1 MIKILHTADWHL
13 GKMLYKYAL
22 NEDIILF
29 FDWLE
34 AYIITEKIDV
44 LLVSGDIFDLANPAS
59 RDIKLY
65 YNFLHRLSLT
75 GVKTI
80 ITGGNHDSVSL
91 LNAPATL
98 LTSLNISVIGGVPED
113 FYNQLIPIENKNKET
128 VAVVLAVPFLRDHE
142 LRASVAADQI
152 EDKMDVIPLAIRRH
166 YDLLVVEARL
176 RYGQVPLI
184 AMGHLFMRGALTSE
198 GEREIH
204 VGNLM
209 GIDSQCI
216 PEQISYTALGH
227 IHKPQ
232 KVDKNEFIRY
242 SGSPIY
248 LDFSESMY
256 EKMVVRVELSEN
268 RVEVHPVPVPKFRE
282 LLRLKGKLDEIT
294 TQLNQYKNPY
304 PLKTLVEAE
313 VIDKAFDATIIHEA
327 QSLESIQSEVYQVIK
342 TRISFLDQ
350 REGNASRTEM
360 DDHIENLDPWQIFDI
375 RMETEQMEA
384 QSREALK
391 IAYLHILESL
401 NE

>member
-1 MIKILHTADWHL
+1 M
-13 GKMLYKYAL
+13 
-22 NEDIILF
+22 
-29 FDWLE
+29 
-34 AYIITEKIDV
+34 
-44 LLVSGDIFDLANPAS
+44 
-59 RDIKLY
+59 
-65 YNFLHRLSLT
+65 
-75 GVKTI
+75 
-80 ITGGNHDSVSL
+80 
-91 LNAPATL
+91 
-98 LTSLNISVIGGVPED
+98 IGGVPED
-113 FYNQLIPIENKNKET
+113 FYNQLIPIENKNKEI

-184 AMGHLFMRGALTSE
+184 AMGHLFMRGALTSDS
-198 GEREIH
+198 EREIH

-256 EKMVVRVELSEN
+256 EKMVARVELTEN
-268 RVEVHPVPVPKFRE
+268 RVEVHPVPIPKFRE
-282 LLRLKGKLDEIT
+282 LLRLKGRLDEIT

-313 VIDKAFDATIIHEA
+313 VIDKAFDATIIREA

-350 REGNASRTEM
+350 RQGNDSRTEM

>member
-65 YNFLHRLSLT
+65 YNFLHRLTLT

-113 FYNQLIPIENKNKET
+113 FYNQLIPIENKKKET

-166 YDLLVVEARL
+166 YDLLVVDARH

-198 GEREIH
+198 SEREIH

-268 RVEVHPVPVPKFRE
+268 RVEAHPVPIPKFRE

-313 VIDKAFDATIIHEA
+313 VIDKAFDATIIREA

-350 REGNASRTEM
+350 RQGNDSRTEM

>member
-80 ITGGNHDSVSL
+80 VTGGNHDSVSL

-113 FYNQLIPIENKNKET
+113 FYNQLISIENKNKET

-166 YDLLVVEARL
+166 YDLLVVEARH

-184 AMGHLFMRGALTSE
+184 AMGHLFMRGALTSDS
-198 GEREIH
+198 EREIH

-268 RVEVHPVPVPKFRE
+268 RVEVHPVPIPKFRE

-294 TQLNQYKNPY
+294 TQLIQYKNHY

-313 VIDKAFDATIIHEA
+313 VIDKVFDASIIHEA
-327 QSLESIQSEVYQVIK
+327 QSLESIQSETYQVIK